1 MGSNASRRERKK
13 ANRLQP
19 GGKPRKTAARPQ
31 DDKPPPLSM
40 SEQIRAGVRRG
51 RSASRTDHVA
61 YGRESRVL
69 HLLASAEIEVS
80 PHRLDT

>member
-19 GGKPRKTAARPQ
+19 GGKPRKPVARPQ

-40 SEQIRAGVRRG
+40 SEQIRAGVPPRPKR
-51 RSASRTDHVA
+51 
-61 YGRESRVL
+61 
-69 HLLASAEIEVS
+69 
-80 PHRLDT
+80 